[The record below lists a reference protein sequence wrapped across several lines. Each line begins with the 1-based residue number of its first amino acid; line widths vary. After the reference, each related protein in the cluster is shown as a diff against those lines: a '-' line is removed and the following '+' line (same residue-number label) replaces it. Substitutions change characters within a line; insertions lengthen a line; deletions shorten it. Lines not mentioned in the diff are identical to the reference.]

1 MVNRLLDFRSH
12 LHQVETPVPWLVF
25 VTVPVAELAWTL
37 AGVLFDV
44 PPVYSSGWTPYVLL
58 VRPDLSTL
66 YPAKQRKPLLH
77 RLYETGRVRCIFHLK
92 LQVIGRSRT
101 DFVHLYRGR
110 VSWHQ
115 AKIHVSQTGCH
126 RFWMGF
132 LVAGRYRPAVR
143 LFD

>member
-58 VRPDLSTL
+58 VRLICPLSTL
-66 YPAKQRKPLLH
+66 QSKGNRYYIA
-77 RLYETGRVRCIFHLK
+77 YTK
-92 LQVIGRSRT
+92 LVKFGT
-101 DFVHLYRGR
+101 FVTTYFK
-110 VSWHQ
+110 W
-115 AKIHVSQTGCH
+115 
-126 RFWMGF
+126 
-132 LVAGRYRPAVR
+132 
-143 LFD
+143 